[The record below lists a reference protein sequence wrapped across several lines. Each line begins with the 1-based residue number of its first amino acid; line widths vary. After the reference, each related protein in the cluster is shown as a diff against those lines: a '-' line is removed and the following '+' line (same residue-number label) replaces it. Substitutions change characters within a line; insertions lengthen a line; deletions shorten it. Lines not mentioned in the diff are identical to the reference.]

1 MATRKEN
8 AERLEGAAA
17 KGLKLSGFKNMS
29 TPSKIAVVVLV
40 IVALL
45 SILASVI
52 APNDPYAIG
61 VARQAPSAEHIFGT
75 DDQGRDILS
84 RMPSGGRISLLI
96 GFGATGFALI
106 TGSIVGAAA
115 AVSRKS
121 ISEVIMRILDIIM
134 SVPGIALAAVLVT
147 ILGKSVPA
155 IIFAI
160 GFMYMPQIARI
171 VRANIV
177 SEYGEDYVRAVIV
190 SGAQAPW
197 ILIKHV
203 LRNCAAPILVFT
215 VTLVADAIIFEA
227 SLTFL
232 SAGIAEPTPTW
243 GNILADARNGVLSGR
258 WWQALFPGLAIMI
271 TCLALNILSEGI
283 TDAMAAAPSAPVS
296 AENSESRREADLLVA
311 DPVRAYAAQAD
322 TLAERLGALRKVE
335 LARTDRRIPDY
346 SVKPLLQVKNLCIGF
361 PNHGD
366 VNVVENVSFDVRPG
380 QCMALVGESGCG
392 KSITTKVIMNLTAPG
407 ERITG
412 EVLYKGQ
419 DLLKLTEEEHR
430 KLLGTEIA
438 MVYQDSLSALNPS
451 MLISAQMKQLTSRGG
466 TRTAEELLTLV
477 GLDPKRTLESYPHEL
492 SGGQCQRVVIAMALT
507 RDPSLVI
514 CDEPTTALDVTVQKQ
529 VIKLLNDLQKKLGF
543 AMIFVSHDLA
553 LVAEVASEITVMY
566 AGQVVES
573 APTKELL
580 TNPRHEYTQGLL
592 GSVLSIEAHDGK
604 RLHQVPGSVP
614 SPADFPKGDR
624 FAPRSSHPT
633 VGLDVKP
640 VMKLVAGTTDHWVSE
655 LPDDVLAANGITSRA
670 GYDDPGAADA
680 VSEIVDE
687 KLDQVTTIIQEAM
700 QTVTGEPVSAA
711 EALEELAQLAEG
723 KAQEGGEE

>member
-1 MATRKEN
+1 MLTQRKEG
-8 AERLEGAAA
+8 AEKLEGMAKS
-17 KGLKLSGFKNMS
+17 KGLKFTGLKNMKTS
-29 TPSKIAVVVLV
+29 TKIALVILVAVVL
-40 IVALL
+40 I
-45 SILASVI
+45 SILAPII
-52 APNDPYAIG
+52 APYDPYAIG
-61 VARQAPSAEHIFGT
+61 MARQAPDAAHIFGT
-75 DDQGRDILS
+75 DDKGRDILS
-84 RMPSGGRISLLI
+84 RILYGGRISLVI
-96 GFGATGFALI
+96 GFGSVLFALVL
-106 TGSIVGAAA
+106 GSIVGALA
-115 AVSRKS
+115 AVSRKAV
-121 ISEVIMRILDIIM
+121 SEVIMRILDIIM

-147 ILGKSVPA
+147 ILGNSVPA
-155 IIFAI
+155 IIFSI
-160 GFMYMPQIARI
+160 GFMYTPQIARI

-190 SGAQAPW
+190 SGARAPW
-197 ILIKHV
+197 ILMKHV
-203 LRNCAAPILVFT
+203 LRNCAAPIMVFT

-243 GNILADARNGVLSGR
+243 GNILADARAGVLSGR
-258 WWQALFPGLAIMI
+258 WWQALYPGIAIML

-283 TDAMAAAPSAPVS
+283 TDAMAAAPSAPVDT
-296 AENSESRREADLLVA
+296 ENSESRREADLLVA
-311 DPVRAYAAQAD
+311 DPVRAYKEQAESLAA
-322 TLAERLGALRKVE
+322 RLSALREVE
-335 LARTDRRIPDY
+335 LARTDRRVPDY
-346 SVKPLLQVKNLCIGF
+346 SVEPLLQVKNLSIGF
-361 PNHGD
+361 PRHGD
-366 VNVVENVSFDVRPG
+366 VNVVDNVSFDVRPG

-392 KSITTKVIMNLTAPG
+392 KSITTKTIMNLLPDTA
-407 ERITG
+407 RIQG

-419 DLLKLTEEEHR
+419 DLLKLSPEEHR

-466 TRTAEELLTLV
+466 TRSAEELLELV

-492 SGGQCQRVVIAMALT
+492 SGGQCQRVIIAMALT

-580 TNPRHEYTQGLL
+580 TNPIHEYTQGLL
-592 GSVLSIEAHDGK
+592 GSVLSIEAHDGS

-633 VGLDVKP
+633 VGLDVHPVLKP
-640 VMKLVAGTTDHWVSE
+640 VPGVEHHFVAE
-655 LPDDVLAANGITSRA
+655 IPD
-670 GYDDPGAADA
+670 
-680 VSEIVDE
+680 
-687 KLDQVTTIIQEAM
+687 
-700 QTVTGEPVSAA
+700 
-711 EALEELAQLAEG
+711 EELAKNGLVSRLEVR
-723 KAQEGGEE
+723 

>member
-1 MATRKEN
+1 MLTQRKEG
-8 AERLEGAAA
+8 AEKLEGMAKS
-17 KGLKLSGFKNMS
+17 KGLKFTGLKNMKTS
-29 TPSKIAVVVLV
+29 SKIALVILVAVVL
-40 IVALL
+40 I
-45 SILASVI
+45 SILAPII
-52 APNDPYAIG
+52 APYDPYAIG
-61 VARQAPSAEHIFGT
+61 MARQAPDAAHIFGT
-75 DDQGRDILS
+75 DDKGRDILS
-84 RMPSGGRISLLI
+84 RILYGGRISLVI
-96 GFGATGFALI
+96 GFGSVLFALVL
-106 TGSIVGAAA
+106 GSIVGALA
-115 AVSRKS
+115 AVSRKAV
-121 ISEVIMRILDIIM
+121 SEVIMRILDIIM

-147 ILGKSVPA
+147 ILGNSVPA
-155 IIFAI
+155 IIFSI
-160 GFMYMPQIARI
+160 GFMYTPQIARI

-190 SGAQAPW
+190 SGARAPW
-197 ILIKHV
+197 ILMKHV
-203 LRNCAAPILVFT
+203 LRNCAAPIMVFT

-243 GNILADARNGVLSGR
+243 GNILADARAGVLSGR
-258 WWQALFPGLAIMI
+258 WWQALYPGIAIML

-283 TDAMAAAPSAPVS
+283 TDAMAAAPSAPVDT
-296 AENSESRREADLLVA
+296 ENSESRREADLLVA
-311 DPVRAYAAQAD
+311 DPVRAYKEQAKSLAA
-322 TLAERLGALRKVE
+322 RLSALREVE
-335 LARTDRRIPDY
+335 LARTDRRVPDY
-346 SVKPLLQVKNLCIGF
+346 SVEPLLQVKNLSIGF
-361 PNHGD
+361 PRHGD
-366 VNVVENVSFDVRPG
+366 VNVVDNVSFDVRPG

-392 KSITTKVIMNLTAPG
+392 KSITTKTIMNLLPDTA
-407 ERITG
+407 RIQG

-419 DLLKLTEEEHR
+419 DLLKLSPEEHR

-466 TRTAEELLTLV
+466 TRSAEELLELV

-492 SGGQCQRVVIAMALT
+492 SGGQCQRVIIAMALT

-580 TNPRHEYTQGLL
+580 TNPIHEYTQVLL
-592 GSVLSIEAHDGK
+592 GSVLSIEAHDGS

-614 SPADFPKGDR
+614 SPADFPAGDR

-633 VGLDVKP
+633 VGLDVHPILKP
-640 VMKLVAGTTDHWVSE
+640 VPGVEHHFVAE
-655 LPDDVLAANGITSRA
+655 IPD
-670 GYDDPGAADA
+670 
-680 VSEIVDE
+680 
-687 KLDQVTTIIQEAM
+687 
-700 QTVTGEPVSAA
+700 
-711 EALEELAQLAEG
+711 EELAKNGLVSRLEVR
-723 KAQEGGEE
+723 

>member
-1 MATRKEN
+1 MLTQRKEG
-8 AERLEGAAA
+8 AEKLEGMAKS
-17 KGLKLSGFKNMS
+17 KGLKFTGLKNMKTS
-29 TPSKIAVVVLV
+29 SKIALVILVAVVL
-40 IVALL
+40 I
-45 SILASVI
+45 SILAPII
-52 APNDPYAIG
+52 APYDPYAIG
-61 VARQAPSAEHIFGT
+61 MARQAPDAAHIFGT
-75 DDQGRDILS
+75 DDKGRDILS
-84 RMPSGGRISLLI
+84 RILYGGRISLII
-96 GFGATGFALI
+96 GFGSVLFALVL
-106 TGSIVGAAA
+106 GSIVGALA
-115 AVSRKS
+115 AVSRKAV
-121 ISEVIMRILDIIM
+121 SEVIMRILDIIM

-147 ILGKSVPA
+147 ILGNSVPA
-155 IIFAI
+155 IIFSI
-160 GFMYMPQIARI
+160 GFMYTPQIARI

-190 SGAQAPW
+190 SGARAPW
-197 ILIKHV
+197 ILMKHV
-203 LRNCAAPILVFT
+203 LRNCAAPIMVFT

-243 GNILADARNGVLSGR
+243 GNILADARAGVLSGR
-258 WWQALFPGLAIMI
+258 WWQALYPGIAIML

-283 TDAMAAAPSAPVS
+283 TDAMAAAPSAPVDT
-296 AENSESRREADLLVA
+296 ENSESRREADLLVA
-311 DPVRAYAAQAD
+311 DPVRAYKEQAESLAA
-322 TLAERLGALRKVE
+322 RLSALREVE
-335 LARTDRRIPDY
+335 LARTDRRVPDY
-346 SVKPLLQVKNLCIGF
+346 SVEPLLQVKNLSIGF
-361 PNHGD
+361 PRHGD
-366 VNVVENVSFDVRPG
+366 VNVVDNVSFDVRPG

-392 KSITTKVIMNLTAPG
+392 KSITTKTIMNLLPDTA
-407 ERITG
+407 RIQG
-412 EVLYKGQ
+412 EVLYKGE
-419 DLLKLTEEEHR
+419 DLLKLSPEEHR

-466 TRTAEELLTLV
+466 TRSAEELLELV

-492 SGGQCQRVVIAMALT
+492 SGGQCQRVIIAMALT

-580 TNPRHEYTQGLL
+580 TNPIHEYTQGLL
-592 GSVLSIEAHDGK
+592 GSVLSIEAHDGS

-614 SPADFPKGDR
+614 SPADFPAGDR

-633 VGLDVKP
+633 VGLDVHPILKP
-640 VMKLVAGTTDHWVSE
+640 VPGVEHHFVAE
-655 LPDDVLAANGITSRA
+655 IPD
-670 GYDDPGAADA
+670 
-680 VSEIVDE
+680 
-687 KLDQVTTIIQEAM
+687 
-700 QTVTGEPVSAA
+700 
-711 EALEELAQLAEG
+711 EELAKNGLVSRLEVR
-723 KAQEGGEE
+723 